1 MASPLEQKICHLAE
15 ANDQLTYAEFV
26 DAALYDCEHGYYT
39 KSKSRVGKDTETDFY
54 TSYSLGPLFGK
65 LVTEA
70 CINLLGE
77 AEASEYNFVEIAA
90 EPEEGILQG
99 IQHPFSKV
107 RILRLGDPI
116 EIDGPAIVF
125 ANEWLDAQPFNRI
138 RFREGSWRELGVK
151 SEGTRFEE
159 TELPKVSPTAQNYL
173 KRLPNSYSE
182 GYKIDL
188 PTGAESALLDIMTQ
202 PWHGLFLTLDYGKT
216 LAELLEICPEGT
228 ARAYYRHQQSE
239 ELLSRPG
246 EQDLTCHLCWDWIE
260 DILKKQNFFNTRLLR
275 QESLFM
281 RYSQETIRSVTESN
295 NSEDKG
301 RLKELLHPA
310 YLGLKFQALYGH
322 RLAPQKDH

>member
-39 KSKSRVGKDTETDFY
+39 KSKGRVGKDAETDFY

-107 RILRLGDPI
+107 SILRLGDPI

-151 SEGTRFEE
+151 SSGTKFEE

-173 KRLPNSYSE
+173 QRLPTSYSE
-182 GYKIDL
+182 RYQIDL

-260 DILKKQNFFNTRLLR
+260 DILKKQNFINTRLLR

>member
-1 MASPLEQKICHLAE
+1 
-15 ANDQLTYAEFV
+15 
-26 DAALYDCEHGYYT
+26 
-39 KSKSRVGKDTETDFY
+39 
-54 TSYSLGPLFGK
+54 
-65 LVTEA
+65 
-70 CINLLGE
+70 
-77 AEASEYNFVEIAA
+77 
-90 EPEEGILQG
+90 
-99 IQHPFSKV
+99 
-107 RILRLGDPI
+107 
-116 EIDGPAIVF
+116 
-125 ANEWLDAQPFNRI
+125 
-138 RFREGSWRELGVK
+138 REGSWRELGVK
-151 SEGTRFEE
+151 SEGTRFDE

-182 GYKIDL
+182 GYQIDL

-260 DILKKQNFFNTRLLR
+260 DILKKQNFINTRLLR

>member
-26 DAALYDCEHGYYT
+26 DAALYDCEHGYYK
-39 KSKSRVGKDTETDFY
+39 KSQSRVGKEAETDFY

-182 GYKIDL
+182 GYQIDL

-260 DILKKQNFFNTRLLR
+260 DILKKQNFINTRLLR

-310 YLGLKFQALYGH
+310 YLGLKFQALHGH

>member
-260 DILKKQNFFNTRLLR
+260 DILKKQNFINTRLLR

-310 YLGLKFQALYGH
+310 YLGLKFQALHGH